1 MRIVRLASAAA
12 IALSTFLIASP
23 ASAATLNVCGAC
35 TYTTIKAAVTAA
47 APGDT
52 IEVDTGTFNEVGPIV
67 IDKPL
72 TIVGEGKAN
81 TIVDGGGANAAI
93 FEIRPLLGSAA
104 GTITI
109 KELTVRNSTFSTGPI
124 RVLIKAVS
132 TPITDITL
140 DKLDING
147 GGAGYG
153 MYADG
158 GAKIGGVDR
167 AAPDLTVSNST
178 VHGQVNNGLGIDTY
192 RGEVTLSTNQLS
204 EGTSGRS
211 AILVMNEYT
220 TSRMPDPVIIEDNT
234 ATGRMA
240 YIKNYVGTTFGGYDD
255 VRVTGNTVTGLEGG
269 VTSGCPSSPT
279 DTDCGVFFSSNTNN
293 GASDAAMG
301 KIEVSNNSFTGSTSP
316 TSTGV
321 GIAGAV
327 AEADIHDNNMVKL
340 GYGVRVDADLT
351 VSPTKVTVK
360 HNRLFNDGSGVINTS
375 AVALDARENWW
386 GCQTSPIV
394 GGAYCSEAPNTGS
407 GSVNVDP
414 WVVTTASLGSNAILT
429 GASTPV
435 NVDLSHLSNGSAVA
449 LPIAYF
455 FGRPTTFTAT
465 GGTLNPTAGT
475 LDGSLADSSTYTA
488 PLIAGP
494 QTITV
499 TVDQDGTRTGEPVEL
514 PITITALPID
524 NGDGD
529 GDGNGDGGDDGG
541 ADDDTALP
549 DTGTTTPEWMV
560 ILAGFTVLLGA
571 VLVSTS
577 RTRRPTGRH
586 ILS

>member
-1 MRIVRLASAAA
+1 MRIVRLTCAAA

-47 APGDT
+47 DPGDT
-52 IEVDTGTFNEVGPIV
+52 NEVDTGTFNEVGPIV

-81 TIVDGGGANAAI
+81 TIVDGGGLAAAI
-93 FEIRPLLGSAA
+93 FEIRPLIGSPA
-104 GTITI
+104 GGITI
-109 KELTVRNSTFSTGPI
+109 KELAVRNSTAGTGPI
-124 RVLIKAVS
+124 RILIKAVS

-140 DKLDING
+140 DKLDIDG

-167 AAPDLTVSNST
+167 TAPSLTVSNST
-178 VHGQVNNGLGIDTY
+178 IHGQANNGLGFDAY
-192 RGEVTLSTNQLS
+192 RGPVEVSTNQLS

-220 TSRMPDPVIIEDNT
+220 TSKMTDPIVIEDNT

-240 YIKNYVGTTFGGYDD
+240 YIKNYVGTTFGGYTN
-255 VRVTGNTVTGLEGG
+255 VQVTGNTVTGLVGG

-301 KIEVSNNSFTGSTSP
+301 KIEIWNNSFTGNVSATAAA
-316 TSTGV
+316 V

-327 AEADIHDNNMVKL
+327 AEADIHDNNMVAL

-360 HNRLFNDGSGVINTS
+360 HNRLFHDGSGVINTS
-375 AVALDARENWW
+375 ALTPLDARENWW
-386 GCQTSPIV
+386 GCQTNPIV
-394 GGAYCSEAPNTGS
+394 GGSYCSEAPSTGTGTVS
-407 GSVNVDP
+407 VDP
-414 WVVTTASLGSNAILT
+414 WVVTTASLGSNSILT
-429 GASTPV
+429 GANTSV
-435 NVDLSHLSNGSAVA
+435 NVDLNHLSDGSTVS
-449 LPIAYF
+449 LPTAYF
-455 FGRPTTFTAT
+455 FLKPTSFAAS
-465 GGTLNPTAGT
+465 AGT
-475 LDGSLADSSTYTA
+475 VNPAAGGLSPALTDTSTYTA
-488 PLIAGP
+488 PMVAGP

-499 TVDQDGTRTGEPVEL
+499 TIDQDGTQTGEPVEL

-529 GDGNGDGGDDGG
+529 GDGDGGNGG
-541 ADDDTALP
+541 ADGDAALP
-549 DTGTTTPEWMV
+549 DTGTTTPEWLV
-560 ILAGFTVLLGA
+560 ILSGFTVLLGA
-571 VLVSTS
+571 VLVATS

-586 ILS
+586 IPS